1 MIEDAQQVADRLEQ
15 IAFDGVID
23 DAERADFQSALDFL
37 RQLEESITDM
47 ILLGTSIGKERAAP
61 AGTGNGPTQK

>member
-47 ILLGTSIGKERAAP
+47 ILLGTSIGKERAVP